1 MEPTFECKSGWYF
14 NESRVNAFFSSTK
27 NKKNT
32 I

>member
-14 NESRVNAFFSSTK
+14 NESRVNAFFTSTK